1 MRRLYII
8 FVLLFSACTSE
19 NAKTNPDL
27 IESDIFSCSNYYD
40 MILKSPQWAE
50 MHTFDEKIEACQLPI
65 EKVGKMST
73 EELVYACITH
83 PLAQL
88 YMANPE
94 EFEVFEKV
102 LGKTHVFQ
110 ALSQREDAA
119 RSLVSFYGKATIQTD
134 LQRYRL
140 HHSTTELTISQM
152 HVLELMIASGYFPA
166 VFDEPLASDLK
177 RVTSNH
183 LALRRLSPELF
194 STHSKKV
201 AALILRELE
210 ADAPFTLEKAGQVLD
225 EMIARESTLIRTKAA
240 GDVICFTSFITP
252 KGTPISA
259 KSLEDFSPSE
269 KANMDNTYC
278 VAFPNAILIESSSYC
293 YNNHY
298 YAWCLPFGGPV
309 VWINSHSE
317 NGFITDGTYVTST
330 FSSADVVYSSSDD
343 FSAIPTA
350 TQGIV
355 ISKWGYGPVMQHA
368 INDSPKGVISS
379 VTYYRI
385 NSGYF
390 NICDIDGDDL
400 APVGI
405 ECTYSYS
412 PFSSYPSNASFEW
425 GIQNSHMNPSEY
437 SYSTNGNQL
446 SITFNVP
453 GEYYINA
460 YYHVNG
466 YYFAHDLILV
476 LASYEFNNI
485 SEPDSTA
492 SIPPAQEE
500 E

>member
-1 MRRLYII
+1 M
-8 FVLLFSACTSE
+8 
-19 NAKTNPDL
+19 DL
-27 IESDIFSCSNYYD
+27 VESNIFSCSNFYD

-65 EKVGKMST
+65 ENVDKMST
-73 EELVYACITH
+73 GELVYACITH

-88 YMANPE
+88 YMANPK
-94 EFEVFEKV
+94 EFEVFERV
-102 LGKTHVFQ
+102 LGKTLVFN
-110 ALSQREDAA
+110 ALSLREDAA
-119 RSLVSFYGKATIQTD
+119 QNLVSYYGKATIQTD
-134 LQRYRL
+134 LQQYRL
-140 HHSTTELTISQM
+140 HHSNTELTISQM
-152 HVLELMIASGYFPA
+152 HVLELIIASGFFPA

-177 RVTSNH
+177 QVTSNH

-210 ADAPFTLEKAGQVLD
+210 ADAPFTLETAGQVLD
-225 EMIARESTLIRTKAA
+225 EMMARESTSIRTKAA
-240 GDVICFTSFITP
+240 GDVISYTSFITP
-252 KGTPISA
+252 KGTPIGA

-269 KANMDNTYC
+269 RANMDNTYC
-278 VAFPNAILIESSSYC
+278 VAFPNATLIESSSYC
-293 YNNHY
+293 YNHHY
-298 YAWCLPFGGPV
+298 YAWCLPFDGPV
-309 VWINSHSE
+309 VWINSQAES
-317 NGFITDGTYVTST
+317 GFSTDGTYVNTS
-330 FSSADVVYSSSDD
+330 FSNADVVYSSSDD

-379 VTYYRI
+379 VSYYRI

-390 NICDIDGDDL
+390 NVCSIDGDDF

-405 ECTYSYS
+405 ECTYSYT

-446 SITFNVP
+446 FITFNVP
-453 GEYYINA
+453 GEFYIDA

-466 YYFAHDLILV
+466 YYFAHDEILV
-476 LASYEFNNI
+476 QASYEFNNI

-492 SIPPAQEE
+492 SIPPVQEE

>member
-1 MRRLYII
+1 MRRFFII
-8 FVLLFSACTSE
+8 FVLLVSSCASE
-19 NAKTNPDL
+19 NAISNLDL
-27 IESDIFSCSNYYD
+27 VESNIFSCSNFYD

-65 EKVGKMST
+65 ENVDKMST
-73 EELVYACITH
+73 GELVYACITH

-88 YMANPE
+88 YMANPK

-102 LGKTHVFQ
+102 LGKTLVFN
-110 ALSQREDAA
+110 ALSLREDAA
-119 RSLVSFYGKATIQTD
+119 QNLVSYYGKATIQTD
-134 LQRYRL
+134 LQQYRL
-140 HHSTTELTISQM
+140 HHSSTELTISQM
-152 HVLELMIASGYFPA
+152 HVLELIIASGFFPA

-177 RVTSNH
+177 LVTSNH

-210 ADAPFTLEKAGQVLD
+210 ADAPFTLEKANQVLD
-225 EMIARESTLIRTKAA
+225 EMMARESTSIRTKAA
-240 GDVICFTSFITP
+240 GDILGTTYYKTP
-252 KGTPISA
+252 KGSSIYALICEDYSA
-259 KSLEDFSPSE
+259 SE
-269 KANMDNTYC
+269 KATVDNAYC
-278 VAFPNAILIESSSYC
+278 LDHPNATLIESSSYC
-293 YNNHY
+293 YNHHY
-298 YAWCLPFGGPV
+298 YAWCAPFGGPDL
-309 VWINSHSE
+309 WINLPSA
-317 NGFITDGTYVTST
+317 FITDGTYVTST

-379 VTYYRI
+379 VNYYQI
-385 NSGYF
+385 NSGSF
-390 NICDIDGDDL
+390 NVGSIDGDEF
-400 APVGI
+400 APVGT
-405 ECTYSYS
+405 ECTYSYT
-412 PFSSYPSNASFEW
+412 PFSGYPSNASFEW

-446 SITFNVP
+446 FITFNVP
-453 GEYYINA
+453 GEFYIDA

-466 YYFAHDLILV
+466 YYFAHDEILV
-476 LASYEFNNI
+476 QASYEFNNI

-492 SIPPAQEE
+492 SIPPIQEE